1 MPVDDRLEIEVA
13 KEGDTA
19 VIRLH
24 GELDLASAPAFTA
37 QFEEIGAQETTVVVI
52 DLTELE
58 FMDSTGL
65 RSILMAH
72 ERCGESGQQ
81 FAVIPGENQV
91 ARLLEIARVQEHLNL
106 IASLADIESTGE
118 EPTPA

>member
-13 KEGDTA
+13 QDGGTA
-19 VIRLH
+19 VIKLH

-37 QFEEIGAQETTVVVI
+37 QLEETGTRAPTAVVI

-72 ERCGESGQQ
+72 ERCDENGQR
-81 FAVIPGENQV
+81 FAVIPGGRQV
-91 ARLLEIARVQEHLNL
+91 ARLLEIARVEEHLNL
-106 IASLADIESTGE
+106 ISSPAEIES
-118 EPTPA
+118 

>member
-1 MPVDDRLEIEVA
+1 MPVDDRLRIEVA
-13 KEGDTA
+13 RDGETT

-24 GELDLASAPAFTA
+24 GELDLASAPAFNA
-37 QFEEIGAQETTVVVI
+37 QFEQARSESPSAVVV

-72 ERCGESGQQ
+72 EHCDENGRR
-81 FAVIPGENQV
+81 FAVIPGGRQV
-91 ARLLEIARVQEHLNL
+91 ARLLEIARVEDHLNF
-106 IASLADIESTGE
+106 IASLGE
-118 EPTPA
+118 LGH